1 MNGPGGRWP
10 RNRFWGTHALLVAS
24 ASLPIKYW
32 LEANATS
39 PPCEGACVLQNTAG
53 HDSKSLLFKPAMAA
67 PELQQTLGKVAGFT
81 GTALHT
87 GEKVTLKL
95 HPAPVDHG
103 IKFRRKDLQDEP
115 TIDAKIENLKTV
127 ERATTI
133 GEGSVRVHTVEHVL
147 AALSAMGV
155 DNAIVEMD
163 ANEPPIGDGSA
174 QAYVDLI
181 RKAGVVPQEEPR
193 KFFDARD
200 TLHVESKTGALLVLL
215 PDNTFRISCT
225 QAGPNNRF
233 TQFFSI
239 EVTPA
244 AFERDIAPART
255 FVYYED
261 VKPLMDKNLIKGG
274 SLENAIVVRGEAVLS
289 KEPLRF
295 PDEFVRHKI
304 LDIIGDLSLVGRRIR
319 GHVIAVKPGHAS
331 NADLSRLIARE
342 QARRSALAVS
352 RPIPTGDG
360 GLDTDQV
367 MQILPH
373 RFPFLMVDRII
384 SFDAD
389 TKCVGVKT
397 VTINEPFFQG
407 HFPGHPVM
415 PGVLQVEAMAQVA
428 SILLFKLAKTS
439 SRIGYFM
446 SADEVKF
453 RKPVLPGDTIFIHAE
468 LIKSRGERLAK
479 AKCHCVVNDAIVS
492 EGELMF
498 TFLDK

>member
-1 MNGPGGRWP
+1 MPS
-10 RNRFWGTHALLVAS
+10 T
-24 ASLPIKYW
+24 
-32 LEANATS
+32 
-39 PPCEGACVLQNTAG
+39 
-53 HDSKSLLFKPAMAA
+53 
-67 PELQQTLGKVAGFT
+67 PEFQQTLGKTTGFT

-87 GEKVTLKL
+87 GEKVTLRL

-103 IKFRRKDLQDEP
+103 IKFKRNDLQDEP

-147 AALSAMGV
+147 AALWAMGV

-174 QAYVDLI
+174 QVYVDLI
-181 RKAGVVPQEEPR
+181 RKAGVVAQEEPR
-193 KFFDARD
+193 KFFHARD
-200 TLHVESKTGALLVLL
+200 TVHVESKTGALLVLL
-215 PDNTFRISCT
+215 PDDKFRVSCT
-225 QAGPNNRF
+225 QAGPDNKF
-233 TQFFSI
+233 TQFLSV
-239 EVTPA
+239 EVTPGT
-244 AFERDIAPART
+244 FESEIAPART

-304 LDIIGDLSLVGRRIR
+304 LDIIGDLALVGRRIR
-319 GHVIAVKPGHAS
+319 GHVVAVKPSHAS
-331 NADLSRLIARE
+331 NADLARLVTRE
-342 QARRSALAVS
+342 QTRRSAVAFS
-352 RPIPTGDG
+352 RPPIPSGEG
-360 GLDTDQV
+360 GLDIDQI

-384 SFDAD
+384 SFDTD

-415 PGVLQVEAMAQVA
+415 PGVMQVEAMAQVA

-453 RKPVLPGDTIFIHAE
+453 RKPVLPGDTIFVHAE